1 MSIDLKEIRP
11 VRAVR
16 RLFKGDTL
24 AMLGMGYFL
33 SYMPYAFLVKT
44 STDGLLPGIPKASGF
59 FLLPAS
65 VLATFVCTYL
75 GVTLFGWWRHVEH
88 RKVLGIS
95 IPVPRPQAIFSGI
108 CAAVIIGTTTLAY
121 SIPGVSIVLMMVLM
135 RGGVL
140 VIARILDFVVGR
152 KVHWSAMAAFILT
165 LIAITVGLLGQ
176 KNLMIGLVAGV
187 VIGAYL
193 VGYLIRFRVIQR
205 LSKTHDRH
213 AQFRYVAEEQMIALP
228 VLLLICG
235 LMTFV
240 GPADMQHEVRAGFEL
255 LTTGGAVLLP
265 ALLIGVFY
273 AVLYMFGTLIYLHPR
288 EYTFCVPVNRA
299 SSILSGI
306 IASVAITFLFGKPLP
321 ATAQFIGAVLLMV
334 ALMTMGLPSILPLL
348 RRRGRPADRLLLF
361 VCAGNTARS
370 PIAQS
375 LCATAIADR
384 LNVSR
389 YDLETLGI
397 TIASAGVTA
406 RVGKPMKPDAVE
418 ALGAMGVK
426 PHDHEARQLTPE
438 LIARASA
445 IYCMTADQLHR
456 VLEIAPDAEAKVHCL
471 STQGELDEPVGP
483 EATRLFAE
491 HAHAAI
497 RERIGELLGHLTPAS
512 QTT

>member
-16 RLFKGDTL
+16 RLLKGDTL
-24 AMLGMGYFL
+24 ALLGLGYFL

-44 STDGLLPGIPKASGF
+44 STDGLLPGVPKASGV
-59 FLLPAS
+59 FLLPGS

-75 GVTLFGWWRHVEH
+75 VVTLFGWWRHVEH
-88 RKVLGIS
+88 RAILGFS
-95 IPVPRPQAIFSGI
+95 VPVPRPQAIFSGV

-121 SIPGVSIVLMMVLM
+121 SVPGVSIVLMMVLM

-140 VIARILDFVVGR
+140 AIARITDFVVGR

-165 LIAITVGLLGQ
+165 LIAITIGLLGQ
-176 KNLMIGLVAGV
+176 KNLAIGVAAGG

-193 VGYLIRFRVIQR
+193 GGYVFRFRVIQR
-205 LSKTHDRH
+205 LSKTQNRR
-213 AQFRYVAEEQMIALP
+213 AQFRYVAEEQMIAMP
-228 VLLLICG
+228 ALLLMCVA
-235 LMTFV
+235 MAFV
-240 GPADMQHEVRAGFEL
+240 GPTETQMEVRAGFEL
-255 LTTGGAVLLP
+255 LVTGGALLVP
-265 ALLIGVFY
+265 TLLIGVFY

-306 IASVAITFLFGKPLP
+306 IASIAITALFDRPLP
-321 ATAQFIGAVLLMV
+321 GAAQFVGAVLLMI

-375 LCATAIADR
+375 LCATAIAER

-397 TIASAGVTA
+397 TIASAGVAA

-418 ALGAMGVK
+418 ALGAMGVE

-438 LIARASA
+438 LIAHAAA
-445 IYCMTADQLHR
+445 IYCMTADQLER
-456 VLEIAPDAEAKVHCL
+456 VLEIAPDAAAKVHCL
-471 STQGELDEPVGP
+471 STRGELDEPVGP
-483 EATRLFAE
+483 EATLRFAE
-491 HAHAAI
+491 YARAAI
-497 RERIGELLGHLTPAS
+497 NERIGELVQHLRTAS